1 MRIKRQLSWVLILG
15 GLVLLFLGVREVVD
29 SWLGQ
34 REAERAWQRSRERA
48 ALYPGG
54 GAARPFVPDL
64 GPAMARLSVPR
75 LGSAWFV
82 FAGVDKK
89 SLRLG
94 PGHITGT
101 AMPGT
106 DGNCVIAA
114 HRDTHF
120 RSLKDVQKG
129 DEILVTT
136 LKGEFRYRVTKI
148 SIVSPKNTAALR
160 PTSSGVLNLITCYP
174 FYYVGSAP
182 RRFIVEAN
190 FEGPVQRGQ
199 RPS

>member
-1 MRIKRQLSWVLILG
+1 MRIRRRLSWVLILG
-15 GLVLLFLGVREVVD
+15 GIVLLFLGIREVVD

-34 REAERAWQRSRERA
+34 REAERAFERSRERA
-48 ALYPGG
+48 AQEPAPE
-54 GAARPFVPDL
+54 AARPFVPDL

-82 FAGVDKK
+82 YPGADKK

-94 PGHITGT
+94 PGHLTGT

-106 DGNCVIAA
+106 AGNCVIAA

-120 RSLKDVQKG
+120 RALKDVKKG

-136 LKGEFRYRVTKI
+136 RQGEFRYRVTKI

-160 PTSSGVLNLITCYP
+160 PTPGGVLNLITCYP

-190 FEGPVQRGQ
+190 FEGPVQEWH

>member
-1 MRIKRQLSWVLILG
+1 LILG
-15 GLVLLFLGVREVVD
+15 GAVLLFLGVREVVD

-34 REAERAWQRSRERA
+34 REAERAFERSRERA
-48 ALYPGG
+48 ARDSPT
-54 GAARPFVPDL
+54 APPRPFVPDL

-75 LGSAWFV
+75 LNSAWFV
-82 FAGVDKK
+82 FPGVDKK

-94 PGHITGT
+94 PGHLTGT
-101 AMPGT
+101 ALPGT
-106 DGNCVIAA
+106 EGNCVIAA

-120 RSLKDVQKG
+120 RALKDVKKG

-160 PTSSGVLNLITCYP
+160 STSTGVLNLITCYP

-190 FEGPVQRGQ
+190 FEGPVQDRR